1 MLDEID
7 ILTVYVYHEGL
18 DVPLWRLFDGKLYPG
33 YRSMIQRLKASGGD
47 VLDATN
53 SHDDT
58 DHLLSRQA
66 AHFVRLI
73 TQHTA
78 TPE

>member
-7 ILTVYVYHEGL
+7 VLTLFVYHEGL
-18 DVPLWRLFDGKLYPG
+18 DVPLATLLDLRLYPG

-53 SHDDT
+53 SHDQT
-58 DHLLSRQA
+58 DHLLSTQA
-66 AHFVRLI
+66 AHCVRLI
-73 TQHTA
+73 AQHTA

>member
-1 MLDEID
+1 MLDETD
-7 ILTVYVYHEGL
+7 VLTVFVYHEGL
-18 DVPLWRLFDGKLYPG
+18 DVPLHELLDLTRYPA
-33 YRSMIQRLKASGGD
+33 YRAMIQRLRASGGD

-53 SHDDT
+53 SHDQN

-66 AHFVRLI
+66 AHCVRLI
-73 TQHTA
+73 TQHTT